1 MCCGRKSG
9 RSRPSIATT
18 RHASSSARGVG
29 FSPPPGRQRAPVYFQ
44 YVGRTSLSVL
54 GPITGIRYRF
64 GGHRAV
70 LPVDPRDGP
79 SLAAVPN
86 LRRVGGPARPHS

>member
-9 RSRPSIATT
+9 RSRPSNGTT
-18 RHASSSARGVG
+18 RYSS
-29 FSPPPGRQRAPVYFQ
+29 PGRQRAPVYFQ
-44 YVGRTSLSVL
+44 YVGRTSLTVL

-64 GGHRAV
+64 GEPRAV
-70 LPVDPRDGP
+70 VPVDPWDGP

-86 LRRVGGPARPHS
+86 LRRVRGPGGESPNRLYLRDL